1 MTQIA
6 AEKYQ
11 INMKIKHTST
21 FKKYS
26 SGTRDIIKVTLYS
39 KKIIVENNR
48 IEGKP

>member
-1 MTQIA
+1 MSQIA
-6 AEKYQ
+6 AEIYQ
-11 INMKIKHTST
+11 INMKITHIST

-39 KKIIVENNR
+39 KKIILDNKR